1 MRGPCQPA
9 PGFEEAVAR
18 IRGALAGRPARPLA
32 VAGFRGAGVLVPLL
46 ARPGGPTV
54 LFTVRADTL
63 PHHRGEISFPG
74 GGCAPGEDA
83 LAAALREAEE
93 EVGLARARV
102 DVLGALDDVPSIS
115 RYVVTPFVGAVAE
128 PPETFVHAVGEVR
141 EGFEVPLAT
150 LLDPAIR
157 RAALW
162 DPARLPADVAAALR
176 ETQVPLEELDP
187 ATGHLRVWSFEPDP
201 TRHVWGLTARMLA
214 DLLDRA
220 FGAGA
225 RGP

>member
-9 PGFEEAVAR
+9 PRFDEAVAR
-18 IRGALAGRPARPLA
+18 VRAALAARPPRPLA
-32 VAGFRGAGVLVPLL
+32 VPGFRWAGVLVPLL
-46 ARPGGPTV
+46 ARPDGPTL

-93 EVGLARARV
+93 EIGLPRERV
-102 DVLGALDDVPSIS
+102 EVLGALDDLPSIA
-115 RYVVTPFVGAVAE
+115 RYVVTPFAAAVAE
-128 PPETFVHAVGEVR
+128 PPVELVPAAGEVR
-141 EGFEVPLAT
+141 EGFELPLAT

-157 RAALW
+157 HEVLW
-162 DPARLPADVAAALR
+162 DRSRLPAEIAAALR
-176 ETQVPLEELDP
+176 EVPVSAEDVDP
-187 ATGHLRVWSFEPDP
+187 ATGHLRGWSFQPDP
-201 TRHVWGLTARMLA
+201 ARNVWGLTGRILA

-220 FGAGA
+220 FAA
-225 RGP
+225 RSPAR